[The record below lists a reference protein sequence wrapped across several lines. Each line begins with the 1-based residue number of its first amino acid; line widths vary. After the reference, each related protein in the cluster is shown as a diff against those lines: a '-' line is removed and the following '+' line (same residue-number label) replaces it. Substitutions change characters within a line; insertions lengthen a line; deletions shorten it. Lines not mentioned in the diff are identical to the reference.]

1 MQIDYGTS
9 FRKLFTTIDSRLR
22 FTADNLSDYSRYFN
36 EYDYTE
42 WNEDNFSNF
51 PTLYINKDKEG
62 RKSKFYMF
70 FRPIC
75 IY

>member
-1 MQIDYGTS
+1 MMSIEWFG
-9 FRKLFTTIDSRLR
+9 TIDPRLR
-22 FTADNLSDYSRYFN
+22 STADNLSDYSRYFN

-42 WNEDNFSNF
+42 WNEDNFSSF
-51 PTLYINKDKEG
+51 PTLYKKDKRG

-70 FRPIC
+70 FRHIC